1 MEIISIAALALI
13 AVILLTILRQERPEL
28 ALALSILVGV
38 LIFFSVIPK
47 IGMVV
52 STMGSIANRAE
63 VGTLHLS
70 TLLRIVGVA
79 YITEFAAQICRDANE
94 GAVASKVELA
104 GKVIIMVLAIP
115 VVLVILDT
123 VLNLL
128 P

>member
-79 YITEFAAQICRDANE
+79 YITEFAAQTCRDANE

>member
-38 LIFFSVIPK
+38 LIFFSVISK